1 MIDDAYKDRAPTR
14 SKSALGPVGDSRV
27 EDFK

>member
-1 MIDDAYKDRAPTR
+1 MTDDAYKDRAPTR
-14 SKSALGPVGDSRV
+14 SKSALGPVGDST

>member
-1 MIDDAYKDRAPTR
+1 MTDDAYKDRAPTR
-14 SKSALGPVGDSRV
+14 SKSALGPVGESM

>member
-1 MIDDAYKDRAPTR
+1 MTDDAYKDRAPTR
-14 SKSALGPVGDSRV
+14 SKSAPGPVGDSM